1 VGATLHPETKFLVIG
16 TPGDVRVAGFCQAL
30 ADVGLPPAEVIGY
43 PQLLY
48 GDPGRVAQAI
58 DRTDWVRIEPPGRD
72 PEAVN
77 AVRGYAE
84 FDWMDAPATARW
96 QAEVRHAAVP
106 PKPKGIIDRPWLDAQ
121 GLTGAMY
128 KVDALFRG
136 SPPHRWMNHPLSI
149 ASVCNK
155 PKTCG
160 LLDLNAVA
168 TPYSVLEWDPEYAC
182 YDAVRSEM
190 TAHSCTSV
198 FIKLTHGSAAS
209 GVVAY
214 RFSATREQATTTV
227 ALHRTSGG
235 VVLCNTRKIQRY
247 EDPADVQLLL
257 DTLCPMGVYV
267 EQWVPK
273 AGVAGRTAD
282 LRVVTIAGEPRHTV
296 LRLSRSPITN
306 LHLLNERADPALLR
320 EQMSA
325 DDWDAAMETCRKVA
339 RCFPQMLYLGIDLAV
354 HADLR
359 GHTVLE
365 VNAFG
370 DLLHGVTDRGQTTYE
385 AELAALADWG
395 ARDVRG

>member
-1 VGATLHPETKFLVIG
+1 MGATLHPETKFLVIG
-16 TPGDVRVAGFCQAL
+16 TPGDVRVAGFGRAL
-30 ADVGLPPAEVIGY
+30 ADAGLPPAEVVSY
-43 PQLLY
+43 PELLT
-48 GDPGRVAQAI
+48 GERDRIAQAME
-58 DRTDWVRIEPPGRD
+58 RADWLRIESPGRD
-72 PEAVN
+72 PEAVD
-77 AVRGYAE
+77 AIRAYALLGWGYGPAHAKWQEISRAAAYVRE
-84 FDWMDAPATARW
+84 
-96 QAEVRHAAVP
+96 
-106 PKPKGIIDRPWLDAQ
+106 PKGLIDRPTFYAS
-121 GLTGAMY
+121 G
-128 KVDALFRG
+128 FRNAIHLLN
-136 SPPHRWMNHPLSI
+136 SRPLSESNPRFINHPEEIESACDKSRS
-149 ASVCNK
+149 ASRLAAAGI
-155 PKTCG
+155 PIPMPIS
-160 LLDLNAVA
+160 A
-168 TPYSVLEWDPEYAC
+168 TRRSCSSYAG
-182 YDAVRSEM
+182 VRRLM
-190 TAHSCTSV
+190 ANRGCARA
-198 FIKLTHGSAAS
+198 FIKLAYGSAAS

-227 ALHRTSGG
+227 ALHQTSGG

-247 EDPADVQLLL
+247 EDPAEVRLLL

-325 DDWDAAMETCRKVA
+325 DDWDAAMETCRRVA

-385 AELAALADWG
+385 AQLDALADWG
-395 ARDVRG
+395 MRDA